1 MIRFLSTR
9 LLAAALISGV
19 GMTAIAPDAEAARR
33 LGGGKSVGKQSDN
46 VSKQA
51 PAAAP
56 AQQAA
61 PSPQQAAPGAAG
73 AAAGAAAPA
82 RNRWLGPLAGIAAGL
97 GIAALLSHFGMAGA
111 FAEAMMSFLMI
122 GLLVMAA
129 FFIFRMIKNRNNPAA
144 ASANG
149 APLGGRIE
157 PTSMA
162 REMTPPAS
170 APAVPSA
177 PGVPF
182 AGGIPE
188 IGSGV
193 AGGSAASAVA
203 GGGSWTV
210 PAGFDTDDFLHI
222 AKMYFMRLQAAW
234 DAGDERD
241 IRTFTTPEMF
251 AEVKLDLMNRTEK
264 SHTDVLELHAK
275 FLGVEEQG
283 ETTLASVHLSGMIRE
298 SADGPAESFREVWN
312 LEKPTSAK
320 ASWVLAGIQQVNN

>member
-1 MIRFLSTR
+1 MTRFLFSR
-9 LLAAALISGV
+9 VFAVALMAGV
-19 GMTAIAPDAEAARR
+19 GLASIAPDADAARR

-129 FFIFRMIKNRNNPAA
+129 FFIYRMIKNRNNPAA
-144 ASANG
+144 ATANG

-157 PTSMA
+157 PTNMA
-162 REMTPPAS
+162 RDMATPAATPA
-170 APAVPSA
+170 APFP
-177 PGVPF
+177 
-182 AGGIPE
+182 GGIPA

-193 AGGSAASAVA
+193 AGTGVAGAAVATASA
-203 GGGSWTV
+203 GGGTWTV

-251 AEVKLDLMNRTEK
+251 AEVKLDLLNRTEN
-264 SHTDVLELHAK
+264 SQTNVLELHAK
-275 FLGVEEQG
+275 LLGVEEQG

-298 SADGPAESFREVWN
+298 TADGPAESFREVWN
-312 LEKPTSAK
+312 LEKPASAK
-320 ASWVLAGIQQVNN
+320 ASWVLAGIQQVNS

>member
-1 MIRFLSTR
+1 MIRMISTR
-9 LLAAALISGV
+9 LFAAALMAGV
-19 GMTAIAPDAEAARR
+19 GLASISPDADAARR
-33 LGGGKSVGKQSDN
+33 FGGGKSVGKQSDN
-46 VSKQA
+46 VTKQA
-51 PAAAP
+51 PPAAP
-56 AQQAA
+56 AQQATPA
-61 PSPQQAAPGAAG
+61 PQQAAPGAAG

-129 FFIFRMIKNRNNPAA
+129 IFIFRMIKNRNAPAA
-144 ASANG
+144 ASAG
-149 APLGGRIE
+149 DAPFAGRIE
-157 PTSMA
+157 PTGMV
-162 REMTPPAS
+162 REATP
-170 APAVPSA
+170 APAA
-177 PGVPF
+177 PAPF
-182 AGGIPE
+182 AGGIPA
-188 IGSGV
+188 IGSGL
-193 AGGSAASAVA
+193 APAATA

-210 PAGFDTDDFLHI
+210 PAGFDVDDFLHI

-251 AEVKLDLMNRTEK
+251 AEAKLDLMNRGEATHTE
-264 SHTDVLELHAK
+264 VLELHAK

-298 SADGPAESFREVWN
+298 TADGPAESFREVWN
-312 LEKPTSAK
+312 LEKPATAK
-320 ASWVLAGIQQVNN
+320 ASWVLAGIQQVNS

>member
-1 MIRFLSTR
+1 
-9 LLAAALISGV
+9 
-19 GMTAIAPDAEAARR
+19 
-33 LGGGKSVGKQSDN
+33 
-46 VSKQA
+46 
-51 PAAAP
+51 
-56 AQQAA
+56 
-61 PSPQQAAPGAAG
+61 
-73 AAAGAAAPA
+73 
-82 RNRWLGPLAGIAAGL
+82 
-97 GIAALLSHFGMAGA
+97 MAGA

-129 FFIFRMIKNRNNPAA
+129 FFIFRMIKSRNNPAA

-157 PTSMA
+157 PTGMA
-162 REMTPPAS
+162 REMAPPAA
-170 APAVPSA
+170 APAA
-177 PGVPF
+177 PFP
-182 AGGIPE
+182 GGIPA

-193 AGGSAASAVA
+193 TEAGIAPSSVA
-203 GGGSWTV
+203 GGGTWTV
-210 PAGFDTDDFLHI
+210 PAGLDTDDFLHI
-222 AKMYFMRLQAAW
+222 SKMYFMRLQAAW

-275 FLGVEEQG
+275 LLGVEEQG

-298 SADGPAESFREVWN
+298 TADGPAESFREVWN

-320 ASWVLAGIQQVNN
+320 ASWVLAGIQQVNS